1 MLLQAHAASKTD
13 LRLFADDFPLEMI
26 LDAAY
31 VRPEQRE
38 ERLILIKQQGLGA
51 LQSAQPFGAKT
62 NVIRMS
68 ERKRLSHLLPPS
80 LADYGH
86 PVPVPVKAPEFETRA
101 PTVGAGTSRAALFAF
116 ASFWFMRKLATA
128 AVFVVLPA

>member
-1 MLLQAHAASKTD
+1 
-13 LRLFADDFPLEMI
+13 MI

-38 ERLILIKQQGLGA
+38 ERLVLIEEQGLGA

-62 NVIRMS
+62 NVIIRIS
-68 ERKRLSHLLPPS
+68 ERNGSATCFPPRS

-86 PVPVPVKAPEFETRA
+86 PVPVPVKVPEFETRA

-128 AVFVVLPA
+128 AVFVVPPV